1 MLALLAATLLVLWAG
16 VSWGRPAGIFFAA
29 GALLAGNLAQAA
41 WLWRRG
47 RGEIARV
54 AARDAA

>member
-1 MLALLAATLLVLWAG
+1 MLALLAATVLVLWAG
-16 VSWGRPAGIFFAA
+16 IGWGRPPGIFFAA

-47 RGEIARV
+47 RDEIARV
-54 AARDAA
+54 AARDRA